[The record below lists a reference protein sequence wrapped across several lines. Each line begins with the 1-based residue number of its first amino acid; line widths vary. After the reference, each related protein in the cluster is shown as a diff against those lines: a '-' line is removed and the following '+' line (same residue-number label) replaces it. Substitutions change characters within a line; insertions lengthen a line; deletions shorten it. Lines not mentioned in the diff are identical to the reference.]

1 MPHNAENAPVPGLT
15 VIIPAHNEARM
26 IADCLAAVGASEGL
40 RTLEVLV
47 VANGCTDDTAARAR
61 ACAPAFAAR
70 GFALEVLELET
81 GGKLGALNAG
91 DARASHP
98 ARAYLD
104 ADVIVSPPLL
114 AQIAT
119 LLDGNAPA
127 YASGQVTI
135 PAAHSAVTR
144 AYARFYRQV
153 PFMTHGVPG
162 CGLFAMNGAGR
173 AQWGNWPD
181 IISDDTFARLSF
193 APDQRKMAD
202 ASYSWPLVEGWAALV
217 KVRRRQD
224 AGVDQ
229 LKSMYPALFAN
240 DDKPAWTP
248 AALVRAILRAPLG
261 FAVYTAVALAVR
273 RKSAQSTPGEWSRGR

>member
-1 MPHNAENAPVPGLT
+1 MPYTAEKAPETGLT
-15 VIIPAHNEARM
+15 VIVPAHNEGRM
-26 IADCLAAVGASEGL
+26 IADCLDAVGASVGV
-40 RTLEVLV
+40 TGLEVIV
-47 VANGCTDDTAARAR
+47 VANGCTDDTAAQAR
-61 ACAPAFAAR
+61 ASAAVFEDR
-70 GFALEVLELET
+70 GHALHVIERDQ

-91 DARASHP
+91 DAAASHT

-114 AQIAT
+114 AQIAQ
-119 LLDGNAPA
+119 LLEGGDPR

-135 PAAHSAVTR
+135 PKARSAVTR

-173 AQWGNWPD
+173 AQWGDWPD

-193 APDQRKMAD
+193 APDQRKMA
-202 ASYSWPLVEGWAALV
+202 AAAYSWPLVEGWSALV

-224 AGVDQ
+224 AGVTQ
-229 LKSMYPALFAN
+229 LKALCPHLFAN
-240 DDKPAWTP
+240 DDKPGWT
-248 AALVRAILRAPLG
+248 AGGLIRAILRAPAG
-261 FAVYTAVALAVR
+261 FAVYAAVALAVR
-273 RKSAQSTPGEWSRGR
+273 RKSAQSTSTEWSRGR